1 MEPPSAS
8 ELKAGLEMF
17 LGVFEEGVMLCAGWD
32 SEGRAVVQP
41 LASKIIEF
49 NSDSCNVSGATVCPV
64 KLHQN

>member
-1 MEPPSAS
+1 M
-8 ELKAGLEMF
+8 L

-32 SEGRAVVQP
+32 SEGRALVQP

-49 NSDSCNVSGATVCPV
+49 DSDSCSVGGAMLCPV